1 MKLSLIRSILLTMI
15 SRRNLIKSFVRM
27 FFIPLFSSLP
37 NRVNNAL
44 GFASSQENRY
54 YSPFPPHARV
64 LEIHNEEATS
74 WDYTTERYL
83 DYIHQD
89 VVDDMV
95 DEGVCELTG
104 VDSPEAAWRNIMSGY
119 IEGDKIAIKPNFNNI
134 NHGYQECV
142 TSPQVINSVVKGL
155 VDHLN
160 VPEDKIYVYD
170 LCKKIPTELVRHR
183 INYKVN
189 YIERL
194 DINKFK
200 DKVKLWLGLD
210 LSCANKSEAIKTRN
224 RIVNPN
230 GNELTCYMPKVLTE
244 ANHLI
249 NISLLTNHIYM
260 LASGPL
266 KNHFGTVRFS
276 NGAQYPGCLHGDK
289 IEEHIVDINLN
300 PHIKDKTRL
309 HICDAL
315 FGVYARGKKSGVH
328 KWKTF
333 CCENGTPN
341 SLFFSVDPLLM
352 EQKMAGVV
360 IQERKYQGYKI
371 LPHNYLSDYKSQ
383 MSKLSANNYY
393 RNLKTEKIPLFPL

>member
-1 MKLSLIRSILLTMI
+1 MI
-15 SRRNLIKSFVRM
+15 SRRNLIKSFVGM
-27 FFIPLFSSLP
+27 FFIPLFSSFP
-37 NRVNNAL
+37 NRVKNVL
-44 GFASSQENRY
+44 CFASSQKSRH
-54 YSPFPPHARV
+54 YSSFPPQARV
-64 LEIHNEEATS
+64 LEIHNEEATF
-74 WDYTTERYL
+74 WDYKTERYL
-83 DYIHQD
+83 DYINQD

-95 DEGVCELTG
+95 DEGVCKLTG
-104 VDSPEAAWRNIMSGY
+104 VEDPKGAWRNIMSGY
-119 IEGDKIAIKPNFNNI
+119 AEGDKIAIKPNFNNI
-134 NHGYQECV
+134 NHGYRECF

-155 VDHLN
+155 VAHLN

-170 LCKKIPTELVRHR
+170 LCKKIPTELVRDR

-189 YIERL
+189 YVERL
-194 DINKFK
+194 DLGKFK
-200 DKVKLWLGLD
+200 DKIKLRLGLD

-224 RIVNPN
+224 KIVDSK
-230 GNELTCYMPKVLTE
+230 GNELTCYIPKVLTE
-244 ANHLI
+244 VNHLI
-249 NISLLTNHIYM
+249 NISLLTNHVYM

-276 NGAQYPGCLHGDK
+276 NGTQYPGCLHGDK

-309 HICDAL
+309 YICDAL
-315 FGVYARGKKSGVH
+315 FGVYARGKKSGLH

-341 SLFFSVDPLLM
+341 SLFFSVDPLSM

-371 LPHNYLSDYKSQ
+371 LSDRYLSIYRSE
-383 MSKLSANNYY
+383 MSKFSVNKYLRRVPNRHN
-393 RNLKTEKIPLFPL
+393 

>member
-1 MKLSLIRSILLTMI
+1 
-15 SRRNLIKSFVRM
+15 M
-27 FFIPLFSSLP
+27 FFLPFLPSLP
-37 NRVNNAL
+37 NRVNNVL
-44 GFASSQENRY
+44 CFASSQKGHH
-54 YSPFPPHARV
+54 YSSFPPQARV
-64 LEIHNEEATS
+64 LEIHNEQATF
-74 WDYTTERYL
+74 WDYKTERYL

-104 VDSPEAAWRNIMSGY
+104 VHSPKGAWRNIMSGY
-119 IEGDKIAIKPNFNNI
+119 AEGDKIAIKPNFNNI
-134 NHGYQECV
+134 NHGYQDCV

-170 LCKKIPTELVRHR
+170 LCKKIPTELVRDR

-189 YIERL
+189 YVERL
-194 DINKFK
+194 DLNKFK
-200 DKVKLWLGLD
+200 DKVKVRLGLD
-210 LSCANKSEAIKTRN
+210 LSCANKNEVIRMRN
-224 RIVNPN
+224 KIVDSN
-230 GNELTCYMPKVLTE
+230 GNEIICYIPKVLTE
-244 ANHLI
+244 VNHLI

-315 FGVYARGKKSGVH
+315 FGVYARGEKRGIH

-333 CCENGTPN
+333 HCENGTPN
-341 SLFFSVDPLLM
+341 SLFFSQDSVAM
-352 EQKMAGVV
+352 EKKIADV
-360 IQERKYQGYKI
+360 IIKERTFHGHKI
-371 LPHNYLSDYKSQ
+371 LFHHYLSDYKS
-383 MSKLSANNYY
+383 KNLKRVSAN
-393 RNLKTEKIPLFPL
+393 